1 MNDILV
7 IDAETKTKNLLIKCL
22 ETAGFEVMGIENGL
36 IVVRL
41 AQEKL
46 STTEKSTKSNSL
58 RTTIFPSIPR
68 LHEVFEFIELN
79 YHQPINL
86 KEVAQAVGYSSA
98 YLTDLVRRL
107 TGKTVNGWII
117 ERRIAQACNL
127 LLETNY
133 SVNQIALE
141 VGYQNINHFYCQF
154 RARHQN
160 TPHAWREAQRAWQ
173 IKSELNTFL
182 KTSSPTS

>member
-1 MNDILV
+1 MIDILV
-7 IDAETKTKNLLIKCL
+7 IDAETKTKTLLMKCL
-22 ETAGFEVMGIENGL
+22 ETAGFEVIGIENGL
-36 IVVRL
+36 VVVRL

-46 STTEKSTKSNSL
+46 STTEKSTKSNTL
-58 RTTIFPSIPR
+58 RTSIFPSIPR

-79 YHQPINL
+79 YHQPISL
-86 KEVAQAVGYSSA
+86 KEVAQAAGYSSA

-160 TPHAWREAQRAWQ
+160 SPHAWREAQRGCKLGQ
-173 IKSELNTFL
+173 N
-182 KTSSPTS
+182 